1 MFEKIKV
8 AASRHAQ
15 YNFTLLLC
23 QFLFRKLS
31 TGMAQ
36 MGKPSEMY
44 TWKLLP
50 KLHSNYVIIYGNVL
64 LAQLNTEKTAIVK

>member
-15 YNFTLLLC
+15 YNFTLRLC
-23 QFLFRKLS
+23 QFPFRKLS

-50 KLHSNYVIIYGNVL
+50 KLQSNYVIIYGNVL
-64 LAQLNTEKTAIVK
+64 LAQLSTEKTAIVK

>member
-8 AASRHAQ
+8 SASRHAQ

-23 QFLFRKLS
+23 QFPFRKLS

-50 KLHSNYVIIYGNVL
+50 KLQSNYVIIYGNVL
-64 LAQLNTEKTAIVK
+64 LAQLSTEKTAIVE

>member
-15 YNFTLLLC
+15 YNFTLLHC
-23 QFLFRKLS
+23 QFPFRKLS

-36 MGKPSEMY
+36 MGKPSVMY

-50 KLHSNYVIIYGNVL
+50 KLQSNYVIIYGNVL
-64 LAQLNTEKTAIVK
+64 LAQLSTEKTAIVK